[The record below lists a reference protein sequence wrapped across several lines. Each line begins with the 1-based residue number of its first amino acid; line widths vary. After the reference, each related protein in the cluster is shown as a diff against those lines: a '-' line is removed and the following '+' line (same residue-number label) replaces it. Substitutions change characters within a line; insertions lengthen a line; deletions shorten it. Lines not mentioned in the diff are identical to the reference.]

1 MDDRPIG
8 RPIEASIEEGASG
21 MTSPD
26 PVKEAE
32 AYRRSLL
39 AALGTDDPAVAQAA
53 TPGVIRALIAE
64 AGPDLRTRPEPGEWS
79 VLECISHLVDGELVV
94 AGRYR
99 WILAHDEPDIVGY
112 DQARWVDRL
121 RHNEDDV
128 EELLSVFEALRAANI
143 ALWGRLTEK
152 DRARVGI
159 HRERGPESIDLTFHL
174 AGGHDRVHLDQ
185 ARRALATARQ
195 RG

>member
-1 MDDRPIG
+1 
-8 RPIEASIEEGASG
+8 

-26 PVKEAE
+26 PVNDAE
-32 AYRRSLL
+32 AYRQSLL
-39 AALGTDDPAVAQAA
+39 AALGGDDPAVAQAS
-53 TPGVIRALIAE
+53 TPAAIRALVAE

-99 WILAHDEPDIVGY
+99 WILAQDEPDIVGY
-112 DQARWVDRL
+112 DQALWVDRL

-128 EELLSVFEALRAANI
+128 EQLLDVFEALRAANI
-143 ALWGRLTEK
+143 GLWARLSPQ
-152 DRARVGI
+152 DRARVGL

-185 ARRALATARQ
+185 ARRALAAVR
-195 RG
+195 RGT